1 MRRFAYTIAAL
12 IVLATGCRE
21 ELPGSHTTHP
31 GTFTAVIESFDQEVK
46 TTMDS
51 DRRVVWTKG
60 DQIAI
65 FRGRTYAE
73 IYRITDSSAGSA
85 SAEFVSNTGEASAPG
100 DEFDSNVAIYPY
112 MESLICSES
121 DSESAAYH
129 IHNLTIP
136 AIQEYHPDGFA
147 SGVFPMVAVTEGI
160 NDQSMSFK
168 NVMGGLRLQLK
179 GTDKVRNITVEGRNG
194 ESLAGKATVT
204 GFSDGRTPVIS
215 ISENVQTA
223 VQLDCGKG
231 VQLKKDRE
239 TSFIIVLPPVHFS
252 KGFTVTVTTSDGTV
266 KTIQTSATTNQIKRS
281 SLLRMPAVDLD
292 EITAEVHVKYTE
304 TLKDIAN
311 PERGFYYARSS
322 SYPLSASDIQKARLS
337 NVTLFHIGYK
347 LTEFMESYISDDF
360 LQRIRNEMQLLR
372 DGGAKCILRFSYKD
386 SADESDKP
394 WDATPEWVERH
405 IRQLKPILQEYGD
418 VIMCFQAGFIG
429 VWGEWYYT
437 DNFVFNPKNP
447 QEHALRKAVV
457 ESMLDALPTDRSVAL
472 RTPAFKRMMYADSYA
487 DTLTIETAYDG
498 SARARLSCF
507 NDCFGASGSDSGTF
521 SGEESREYWKN
532 ETRYVFMGGETC
544 AVSDY
549 CRCSISIKDM
559 EDYHWSYLNFDYN
572 RDVIDRWQEDGCMDQ
587 IRKRLGYRLVL
598 TDVHHPSKATAGN
611 GFNIRL
617 KIHNTGFAAPMN
629 GRDVEVILVDGN
641 GKKTVWDCTDIDP
654 RHWFAGQTAT
664 IDKAIIIPEDAA
676 GRCTLYLNLPDP
688 KPTLHDNPMF
698 SIRLANDGIWSESDG
713 YNKIAEFDVT
723 KPASGEDSSDDSDG
737 FTSTGEDITFGDD
750 FNPWR

>member
-1 MRRFAYTIAAL
+1 MRKFAYIIAAL

-21 ELPGSHTTHP
+21 ELSGSHTTHLD
-31 GTFTAVIESFDQEVK
+31 TFTAVIESFDQEVK

-51 DRRVVWTKG
+51 NRRVVWTQG

-65 FRGRTYAE
+65 FRGCTYAE
-73 IYRITDSSAGSA
+73 IYRITDKSAGSA
-85 SAEFVSNTGEASAPG
+85 SAEFVSHTGQTSAPG
-100 DEFDSNVAIYPY
+100 GEFNSNVAIYPY
-112 MESLICSES
+112 MESLICSRS
-121 DSESAAYH
+121 DSESATYR
-129 IHNLTIP
+129 IENVTIP
-136 AIQEYHPDGFA
+136 AIQKYYPDGFA
-147 SGVFPMVAVTEGI
+147 NGAFPMVATTKDI
-160 NDQSMSFK
+160 NEQSLTFK

-179 GTDKVRNITVEGRNG
+179 GTDRVNSIAIEGRNG

-204 GFSDGRTPVIS
+204 AFCDGRTPVIS
-215 ISENVQTA
+215 ISENTQTS

-231 VQLKKDRE
+231 VQLKEDSE
-239 TSFIIVLPPVHFS
+239 TTFIIVLPPVHFS
-252 KGFTVTVTTSDGTV
+252 KGFTVTVTTSDGTAR
-266 KTIQTSATTNQIKRS
+266 TIQTSATTNQIRRS
-281 SLLRMPAVDLD
+281 TLLRMPAVDLD
-292 EITAEVHVKYTE
+292 RIPAEVHVKYTE
-304 TLKDIAN
+304 TLKEIAN

-347 LTEFMESYISDDF
+347 ITEFMESYISEDF

-418 VIMCFQAGFIG
+418 VIMCLQAGFIG

-457 ESMLDALPTDRSVAL
+457 ESMLDALPPDRSVAL

-487 DTLTIETAYDG
+487 DTLTIESAYDG

-507 NDCFGASGSDSGTF
+507 NDCFGASSSDSGTF

-532 ETRYVFMGGETC
+532 ETKYVFMGGETC

-572 RDVIDRWQEDGCMDQ
+572 REVIDRWQDDGCMDE

-598 TDVHHPSKATAGN
+598 TDVTHPSKVTAGN

-617 KIHNTGFAAPMN
+617 KIRNTGFAAPMN
-629 GRDVEVILVDGN
+629 DRNVEFILIDGN
-641 GKKTVWDCTDIDP
+641 GEKTVWDYTDIDP
-654 RHWFAGQTAT
+654 RYWFAGQTAT
-664 IDKAIIIPEDAA
+664 IDKTITIPEDAG

-688 KPTLHDNPMF
+688 KPSLHDNPMF
-698 SIRLANDGIWSESDG
+698 SIRLANDGIWSESYG
-713 YNKIAEFDVT
+713 YNKIAEFNVT
-723 KPASGEDSSDDSDG
+723 KTDSDDDSSDESEQLA
-737 FTSTGEDITFGDD
+737 STGEDITFGDE